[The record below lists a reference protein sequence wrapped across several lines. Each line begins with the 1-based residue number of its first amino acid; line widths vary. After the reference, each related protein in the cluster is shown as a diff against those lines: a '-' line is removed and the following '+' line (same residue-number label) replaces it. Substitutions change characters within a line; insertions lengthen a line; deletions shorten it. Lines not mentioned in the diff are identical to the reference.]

1 MCDGAKNAGTITDT
15 EENISK
21 MTAKEDTAQNPSPA
35 TTEELAAEAVGQGC
49 ALCDGSGC
57 ADCADD
63 DDLDNDDAGKSERAP
78 LTPQERELLGQQR
91 LRAAQG
97 DGRSGLAALNTLAAD
112 VLAMCKARG
121 WSLHWTHR
129 GAYLHL
135 ETSELI
141 EAVRGK
147 RGSVVDEAGDV
158 LLVLMSITEYAGIPF
173 TEVVGATTAKVD
185 GLFTKPH
192 YAGEECLPSE
202 AGTDLLDTLRAAA
215 NFIIKPSG
223 REPETREVVIKALD
237 IAIRKEEGNCAAL
250 AAVVHNEEK

>member
-1 MCDGAKNAGTITDT
+1 MEADSNNEARCPDCGCPVVDHNAVNKVPAGFIVHCGGCGACWNSVDTLFVELVRESIKSDG
-15 EENISK
+15 E
-21 MTAKEDTAQNPSPA
+21 QNPSPA
-35 TTEELAAEAVGQGC
+35 TTEEL
-49 ALCDGSGC
+49 
-57 ADCADD
+57 
-63 DDLDNDDAGKSERAP
+63 
-78 LTPQERELLGQQR
+78 
-91 LRAAQG
+91 AAQG

-112 VLAMCKARG
+112 VLAMCKVRG

-250 AAVVHNEEK
+250 DVSLRERA